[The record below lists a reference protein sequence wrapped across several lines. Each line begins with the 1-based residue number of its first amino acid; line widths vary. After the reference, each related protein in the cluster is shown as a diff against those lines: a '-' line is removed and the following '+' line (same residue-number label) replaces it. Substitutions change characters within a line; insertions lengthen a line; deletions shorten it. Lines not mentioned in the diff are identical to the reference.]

1 MTYSSS
7 AASDNSCSEPE
18 KKLVQNLLA
27 QGHKGPSVIQ
37 ILKDE
42 YGIIMP
48 ARTLSQKRQA
58 WNLSKPCANS
68 SLPTEG
74 SLTSSLDQHCEAL
87 HEEAPN
93 QIACK

>member
-1 MTYSSS
+1 MIPKSDSSS
-7 AASDNSCSEPE
+7 AASDDSCSEPE

-48 ARTLSQKRQA
+48 ARTLSQKHLQNLPPPPLSPPIRASILSSHAKGLNLVQIQA
-58 WNLSKPCANS
+58 CLLK
-68 SLPTEG
+68 EV
-74 SLTSSLDQHCEAL
+74 
-87 HEEAPN
+87 
-93 QIACK
+93 